1 MKVRPLFKRQSGL
14 RRVSLAAG
22 LLFTFGPAFTSA
34 AAAADTSAGF
44 APSASCTTITPAAGF
59 NLAPLQVSTKS
70 SAILGNAVSSLDL
83 IRMQQAPAPT
93 QRSIASIIAE
103 ASVFRPRLTP
113 GIDASRAIET
123 DCQQL
128 STARVVLPTVFGTG
142 SAVPPDPEAF
152 LASKRIR
159 ISHTPFDSQW
169 KRVKSDNISRS
180 TFKRLVGGQSSDEE
194 ATLGRVNAWVNRQ
207 ITYTEDR
214 DLFGVDDMWAGARR
228 TLKLRK
234 GDCEDIALLKMQMLA
249 AAGVPR
255 DDMILTIA
263 RDLVRQADHAVLVV
277 RTPGGYRLLDNA
289 SDTVVDAA
297 PRQDYRAI
305 VSFGAKDTWL
315 HGT

>member
-1 MKVRPLFKRQSGL
+1 MKVRHLFEWQSSL
-14 RRVSLAAG
+14 RRVSLAGG
-22 LLFTFGPAFTSA
+22 LLFAFGSAFTSA
-34 AAAADTSAGF
+34 AAAADGGAGF
-44 APSASCTTITPAAGF
+44 ATSTSCASVAPAAGF
-59 NLAPLQVSTKS
+59 NLAPLQVSAKS
-70 SAILGNAVSSLDL
+70 SAILGNTVSSLDL
-83 IRMQQAPAPT
+83 IRLQQAPAPS

-103 ASVFRPRLTP
+103 ASTFRPRLTP
-113 GIDASRAIET
+113 GIDASRAIEAS
-123 DCQQL
+123 CQQL
-128 STARVVLPTVFGTG
+128 STARIVLPTAFGTG
-142 SAVPPDPEAF
+142 SALPADPEAF
-152 LASKRIR
+152 LASKRVR

-169 KRVKSDNISRS
+169 KRVKGDGISRS
-180 TFKRLVGGQSSDEE
+180 TFKRLVGVQSSDEE
-194 ATLGRVNAWVNRQ
+194 STLDRVNAWVNQQ
-207 ITYTEDR
+207 IAYTEDR

-249 AAGVPR
+249 AAGIPR

-263 RDLVRQADHAVLVV
+263 RDLVRQADHAVLIV
-277 RTPGGYRLLDNA
+277 RTPAGYRLLDNA